1 MQTSDVKKAAIA
13 AGITTPTPWKSDAGG
28 DNNLTCV
35 GPMFNIDDINQALQT
50 TDYADLRSLCA
61 WNGGA
66 FPNMGY
72 VCSAG
77 GNSNGAVAQKSPDH
91 KPDPNLL
98 KYHRPK
104 GNVVQPVIF
113 DQLCDSLCFCDEPVS
128 SEAQQWDDIYYD
140 GTPFTEGPDGETKLE
155 KMTNG
160 VPWGAGLNL
169 QYETAAMQAGVAAG
183 PNNTNVEDEWLQ
195 EESNSTTTTNATTTV
210 DNDCLNN
217 ANTTDAIEACL
228 NSTSSSTSTDDDPCA
243 GLIGGD
249 YEDCSSSLTDDPC
262 TGLNGTDYSDCV
274 SSFTNDP
281 CAGLNGTEYEE
292 CSNGSF
298 GDPCAGLNGTA
309 YDDCT
314 SSSFSSIDL
323 CAGLNGTDLA
333 DCESSTI
340 FTDDPCGN
348 LTGTQYDSCVNSTI
362 IDICAGLTG
371 TDLQDCQSGSLLDD
385 PCAGLNGTEYDSCS
399 SASFEDPCFGL
410 NGTDYDSCVSEYG
423 SLDDPCANLTGVAYD
438 GCLDATIGSGDFGS
452 AGESVIDDCLSQN
465 ITGNALQSCMNAGGA
480 NVTVISDPSG
490 NGTDVTIID
499 NTGSFG
505 NGSDT
510 STGDSDAS
518 ETDPCFSATTDE
530 DYIACIEAQPGFNA
544 TIDGVTAVT
553 DTIPE
558 VTFPAIAGNRGG
570 NNTRGTA
577 PANTGAKGATGAA
590 GAGNTG
596 RPIDTGKLPR
606 DKMWKRRFEPQG
618 GPVPTPA
625 PRAMMRRRKA
635 F

>member
-13 AGITTPTPWKSDAGG
+13 AGITTPTPWKSDVGG

-61 WNGGA
+61 WNGGT

-77 GNSNGAVAQKSPDH
+77 GNSNGSVAQKSPDH
-91 KPDPNLL
+91 KSDPNLL
-98 KYHRPK
+98 KYHRPT

-113 DQLCDSLCFCDEPVS
+113 DQLCASLCFCDDEPMS
-128 SEAQQWDDIYYD
+128 PEALQWDDIYYD

-160 VPWGAGLNL
+160 MPWGAGLNL

-183 PNNTNVEDEWLQ
+183 PNNTNVEDEWLH
-195 EESNSTTTTNATTTV
+195 EESNSTTTTNTTTTV

-228 NSTSSSTSTDDDPCA
+228 NSASSSNSTDDDPCA
-243 GLIGGD
+243 GLSGA
-249 YEDCSSSLTDDPC
+249 
-262 TGLNGTDYSDCV
+262 DYSDCV

-281 CAGLNGTEYEE
+281 CAGLNGTDYEE

-298 GDPCAGLNGTA
+298 DDPCAGLNGTA

-314 SSSFSSIDL
+314 GGFISDGI

-333 DCESSTI
+333 DCESSTT
-340 FTDDPCGN
+340 FTNDPCGN

-362 IDICAGLTG
+362 VDFCAGLTG
-371 TDLQDCQSGSLLDD
+371 ADLQVCQNGSILDDPCAGLYGTDYDECVSEFSSLDD
-385 PCAGLNGTEYDSCS
+385 PCAGLNGTAYDDC
-399 SASFEDPCFGL
+399 L
-410 NGTDYDSCVSEYG
+410 NDNTVLE
-423 SLDDPCANLTGVAYD
+423 DPCANLTGIAYD
-438 GCLDATIGSGDFGS
+438 GCLNATIGPDPCDGLNDTARAECEDSFFGSGDFSS

-465 ITGNALQSCMNAGGA
+465 LTGNALQSCMNAGGA

-499 NTGSFG
+499 NTGGIGDSS
-505 NGSDT
+505 GS
-510 STGDSDAS
+510 STGDLDAS
-518 ETDPCFSATTDE
+518 ATDPCFNATTDQAYE
-530 DYIACIEAQPGFNA
+530 ACVEALPGFNE
-544 TIDGVTAVT
+544 TTDGVTAVT

-558 VTFPAIAGNRGG
+558 VTLPADAG
-570 NNTRGTA
+570 NTRG
-577 PANTGAKGATGAA
+577 N
-590 GAGNTG
+590 
-596 RPIDTGKLPR
+596 RH
-606 DKMWKRRFEPQG
+606 RRYDCCEH
-618 GPVPTPA
+618 
-625 PRAMMRRRKA
+625 RCNRSYRCRRGW
-635 F
+635 